1 MFKYNFNIYCYK
13 ILFFDNINMKL
24 KDRIKLYKYYH
35 KLINNTD
42 DKRNLF
48 NKEKVLGEGY
58 QGKVYQYCKKTKCV
72 NEGIAVKKMYIDW
85 KEGKYVDDIYNSKAL
100 KYGPFIELASN
111 QLINQLVLQ
120 EISPHFILNYSYEF
134 EERWSI
140 CAETYPYKSYFYNE
154 FVTNSET
161 YTDWVTKEHSIHL
174 WYNAFFQ
181 ITSGIYALQK
191 YFNMT
196 HLDLHSDN
204 ILVKKVKKG
213 GYWSYIINGKTYKVP
228 NLGYQ
233 FYIADF
239 GHAWIP
245 GNFKSWFISQKYK
258 KKQIHKGFDIYQ
270 LFKSTLSFDT
280 APKKFKKDVNYLIRK
295 LRKSQDFETII
306 EELWS
311 DRYVYDSSSGLEK
324 TMTSK
329 KLEIFDMDKQLK
341 SKSIPQELKHLVIY

>member
-1 MFKYNFNIYCYK
+1 MKFKE
-13 ILFFDNINMKL
+13 
-24 KDRIKLYKYYH
+24 RIKLYKYYH
-35 KLINNTD
+35 KLLNNVE
-42 DKRNLF
+42 DKRSLF

-58 QGKVYQYCKKTKCV
+58 QGKVYQYCKKSHCS
-72 NEGIAVKKMYIDW
+72 NDGIAVKKMYLDW
-85 KEGKYVDDIYNSKAL
+85 KEGKYAEDIYNAKAL
-100 KYGPFIELASN
+100 KYGPFIELAAN
-111 QLINQLVLQ
+111 QLINELVLQ
-120 EISPHFILNYSYEF
+120 EISPNFILNYAYEF

-154 FVTNSET
+154 FISNSET

-181 ITSGIYALQK
+181 ITVAIYALQK

-204 ILVKKVKKG
+204 ILVKKIKKG
-213 GYWSYIINGKTYKVP
+213 GYWTYVINGKEYKVP

-233 FYIADF
+233 FYISDF

-245 GNFKSWFISQKYK
+245 NEFKSWILSQKYK
-258 KKQIHKGFDIYQ
+258 KKQIHRAFDIYH

-295 LRKSQDFETII
+295 LRKDDNFENII
-306 EELWS
+306 EELW
-311 DRYVYDSSSGLEK
+311 DERYVYDSSSGLPK
-324 TMTSK
+324 KITSK
-329 KLEIFDMDKQLK
+329 RLNVYNMDKKLK
-341 SKSIPQELKHLVIY
+341 SKNIPNELKHVVIH